1 MVERGRPRAFDRNE
15 ALHRAMRLFWTRGYD
30 GTSVSDL
37 AEAMG
42 INKPSLYAAFQ
53 CKEKLFYD
61 AVALYEREEG
71 GKFLEALQAG
81 PTAREAVGEAL
92 RVNARLFAD
101 PQKPGGCMIV
111 VSALATDPDHDAV
124 RCFLSGNRSE
134 AEAAYRKRIERG
146 VAEGDVPAQADA
158 ARAAAFYAAIQAG
171 MSVHARDGAG
181 ERSLLEIVDG
191 AMAAWDH
198 VVMPGIV
205 DNGRPDETGRS

>member
-1 MVERGRPRAFDRNE
+1 MVERGRPRAFDRDE

-92 RVNARLFAD
+92 RTNARIFTD
-101 PQKPGGCMIV
+101 QQKPGGCMIV
-111 VSALATDPDHDAV
+111 VSALATGPDHDAV
-124 RCFLSGNRSE
+124 SGFLARNRRE
-134 AEAAYRKRIERG
+134 AEAAYRARIERG
-146 VAEGDVPAQADA
+146 MAEGDVPPQVDA
-158 ARAAAFYAAIQAG
+158 ARVAAFYTAVQNG
-171 MSVHARDGAG
+171 MSIQARDGVS
-181 ERSLLEIVDG
+181 EQSLLEIVDS

-198 VVMPGIV
+198 VIIR
-205 DNGRPDETGRS
+205 RP